1 MVGLIVS
8 DIKISLTSK
17 FLSLDIHISM
27 LLASTQL
34 NTFIMQMDPHTSIL
48 RYIS

>member
-1 MVGLIVS
+1 MVELIIS
-8 DIKISLTSK
+8 KSKISLTSK
-17 FLSLDIHISM
+17 ILSVSIHISM

>member
-1 MVGLIVS
+1 MVDLITS
-8 DIKISLTSK
+8 KGKISSTSK
-17 FLSLDIHISM
+17 ILSVAIHFSM

-34 NTFIMQMDPHTSIL
+34 NIFIVQMDPHTSIL

>member
-1 MVGLIVS
+1 MELLTSQSRV
-8 DIKISLTSK
+8 SLTSK
-17 FLSLDIHISM
+17 FLSLAIHISM

>member
-1 MVGLIVS
+1 MNAIITS
-8 DIKISLTSK
+8 KKKISLASK
-17 FLSLDIHISM
+17 VLSVAIHISM

>member
-1 MVGLIVS
+1 MNAILTS
-8 DIKISLTSK
+8 TKKISSTSK
-17 FLSLDIHISM
+17 ILSVAIHISM

-34 NTFIMQMDPHTSIL
+34 NTFIIQMDPHTSIL

>member
-1 MVGLIVS
+1 MVDLITS
-8 DIKISLTSK
+8 KGKISSTSK
-17 FLSLDIHISM
+17 ILSVAIHFSM

-34 NTFIMQMDPHTSIL
+34 NTFIIQMDPHTSIL

>member
-1 MVGLIVS
+1 MVDLIIS
-8 DIKISLTSK
+8 KKEISLASK
-17 FLSLDIHISM
+17 ILSVAIHFSM

-34 NTFIMQMDPHTSIL
+34 GVYIMQMDPHTSIL

>member
-1 MVGLIVS
+1 MVDLIIS
-8 DIKISLTSK
+8 KSKISLTSK
-17 FLSLDIHISM
+17 VLSISIHISM

-34 NTFIMQMDPHTSIL
+34 NTFIIQMDPHTSIL

>member
-1 MVGLIVS
+1 MNAILIS
-8 DIKISLTSK
+8 TKKISSISK
-17 FLSLDIHISM
+17 ILSVSIHFSM

-34 NTFIMQMDPHTSIL
+34 NTFIIQMDPHTSIL

>member
-1 MVGLIVS
+1 MNAILTS
-8 DIKISLTSK
+8 TKKISSTSK
-17 FLSLDIHISM
+17 ILSVAINFSM

-34 NTFIMQMDPHTSIL
+34 NTFIIQMDPHTSIL

>member
-17 FLSLDIHISM
+17 VLSVAIHISM

>member
-1 MVGLIVS
+1 MNEIMAS
-8 DIKISLTSK
+8 RKKISLTSK
-17 FLSLDIHISM
+17 VLSVAIHFSM

>member
-1 MVGLIVS
+1 MISLVDS
-8 DIKISLTSK
+8 RNKISLASK
-17 FLSLDIHISM
+17 TLALTIHISM

-48 RYIS
+48 RYLF

>member
-1 MVGLIVS
+1 MNAILIS
-8 DIKISLTSK
+8 TKKISSISK
-17 FLSLDIHISM
+17 ILSVAIHFSM

-34 NTFIMQMDPHTSIL
+34 NIFIIQMDHHTSIL

>member
-1 MVGLIVS
+1 MNAILTS
-8 DIKISLTSK
+8 TKKISLTSK
-17 FLSLDIHISM
+17 VLSISIHISM

>member
-1 MVGLIVS
+1 MVDLITS
-8 DIKISLTSK
+8 KGKISLPSK
-17 FLSLDIHISM
+17 VISVTIHISM

-34 NTFIMQMDPHTSIL
+34 NTFIVQMDPHTSIL

>member
-1 MVGLIVS
+1 MNAILTS
-8 DIKISLTSK
+8 TKKISSISK
-17 FLSLDIHISM
+17 ILSISIHISM

>member
-1 MVGLIVS
+1 MNAILTS
-8 DIKISLTSK
+8 TKKISLTSK
-17 FLSLDIHISM
+17 VLSISIHISM

-34 NTFIMQMDPHTSIL
+34 NTFIMHMDPHTSIL

>member
-1 MVGLIVS
+1 MVDLIIS
-8 DIKISLTSK
+8 KSKISLTSK
-17 FLSLDIHISM
+17 ILSVSIHISM

>member
-1 MVGLIVS
+1 MVDLIIS
-8 DIKISLTSK
+8 KGKISLPSRVI
-17 FLSLDIHISM
+17 SVAIHISM

>member
-1 MVGLIVS
+1 MVDLITS
-8 DIKISLTSK
+8 KGKISLPSK
-17 FLSLDIHISM
+17 ILSVAIHISM

-34 NTFIMQMDPHTSIL
+34 NTFIVQMDSHTSIL

>member
-1 MVGLIVS
+1 MVDLIIS
-8 DIKISLTSK
+8 KSKISLTSK
-17 FLSLDIHISM
+17 ILSVSIHFSM

>member
-1 MVGLIVS
+1 MVDLITS
-8 DIKISLTSK
+8 KGKISLLSK
-17 FLSLDIHISM
+17 ILSVAIHISM

-34 NTFIMQMDPHTSIL
+34 NTFIVQMDPHTSIL

>member
-1 MVGLIVS
+1 MVDLIIS
-8 DIKISLTSK
+8 TSKISLTSK
-17 FLSLDIHISM
+17 ILSVAIHFSM

>member
-1 MVGLIVS
+1 M
-8 DIKISLTSK
+8 ISLVNSRNN
-17 FLSLDIHISM
+17 LSLVSKTLSLVIHISM

-48 RYIS
+48 RYLF

>member
-1 MVGLIVS
+1 MNAIMS
-8 DIKISLTSK
+8 SRKKISLTSK
-17 FLSLDIHISM
+17 VLSISIHISM

>member
-17 FLSLDIHISM
+17 ILSVSIHISM